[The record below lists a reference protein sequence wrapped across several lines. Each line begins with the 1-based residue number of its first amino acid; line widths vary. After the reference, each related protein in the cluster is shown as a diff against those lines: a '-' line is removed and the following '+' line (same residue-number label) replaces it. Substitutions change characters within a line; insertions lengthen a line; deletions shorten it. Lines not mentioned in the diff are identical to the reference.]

1 MDDVLG
7 NLTTSVNTLR
17 KQIVGLE
24 GEDDF
29 DPDNVESGTTNST
42 STWNQE
48 YFKYIGL
55 ILLLPRYCRVPI
67 TYMRHSEYRALLF
80 TKVCINGAYSF
91 NKRPW
96 KTLSFLIICKAS

>member
-1 MDDVLG
+1 MLRYLFTDCLFGTQVDDVLG

-24 GEDDF
+24 GED
-29 DPDNVESGTTNST
+29 VESETTNST

-67 TYMRHSEYRALLF
+67 TYVRHSDKALLF
-80 TKVCINGAYSF
+80 KSRYCSL
-91 NKRPW
+91 W
-96 KTLSFLIICKAS
+96 C